1 MIFKVIWWSIKIIA
15 VCLLVAIISNQEG
28 ISEIEW
34 IGWKMEVPTSILI
47 GGLIILILIILW
59 IYNLWKIIL
68 NLPSKIFRMI
78 RENRQKSG
86 YNALAYGLVASS
98 AGDVESAQKYAAQA
112 KRLLDNKE
120 LNLVVKSPLITSIDK
135 LNIFES
141 LLKKIN
147 ANELT
152 STFLKV
158 IEKNKR
164 FSNLASIITQFMNIN
179 SQKRGDVL
187 ADITSAGELNDDQ
200 KNNITNQLKSILGD
214 KLSLSFDVDKS
225 IMGGL
230 IVKVGSKMIDTSL
243 ANKINKLKIAMKG
256 A

>member
-1 MIFKVIWWSIKIIA
+1 MASQLA
-15 VCLLVAIISNQEG
+15 SGNLVSD
-28 ISEIEW
+28 
-34 IGWKMEVPTSILI
+34 
-47 GGLIILILIILW
+47 
-59 IYNLWKIIL
+59 
-68 NLPSKIFRMI
+68 R
-78 RENRQKSG
+78 
-86 YNALAYGLVASS
+86 
-98 AGDVESAQKYAAQA
+98 YAAA
-112 KRLLDNKE
+112 LYDLAAEKKLVDPVLEDLSNLKNMLKDNKE
-120 LNLVVKSPLITSIDK
+120 LSLVIKSPLITSVDK

-158 IEKNKR
+158 IQKNKR

-187 ADITSAGELNDDQ
+187 ADITSADELNDDQ

-214 KLSLSFDVDKS
+214 KLSLSFDVDKN

>member
-1 MIFKVIWWSIKIIA
+1 MASQLA
-15 VCLLVAIISNQEG
+15 SGDLVSDRYASALYDLAAEKKLVDPVVEDLSNL
-28 ISEIEW
+28 
-34 IGWKMEVPTSILI
+34 KNIL
-47 GGLIILILIILW
+47 
-59 IYNLWKIIL
+59 K
-68 NLPSKIFRMI
+68 
-78 RENRQKSG
+78 
-86 YNALAYGLVASS
+86 
-98 AGDVESAQKYAAQA
+98 
-112 KRLLDNKE
+112 DNKE
-120 LNLVVKSPLITSIDK
+120 LSLVVKSPLITSNDK

-187 ADITSAGELNDDQ
+187 ADITSADELNDDQ

>member
-1 MIFKVIWWSIKIIA
+1 MASQLA
-15 VCLLVAIISNQEG
+15 SGDLVSDRYASALYDLAAEKKLVDPDLEDLSNL
-28 ISEIEW
+28 
-34 IGWKMEVPTSILI
+34 KNIL
-47 GGLIILILIILW
+47 
-59 IYNLWKIIL
+59 K
-68 NLPSKIFRMI
+68 
-78 RENRQKSG
+78 
-86 YNALAYGLVASS
+86 
-98 AGDVESAQKYAAQA
+98 
-112 KRLLDNKE
+112 DNKE
-120 LNLVVKSPLITSIDK
+120 LSLVVKSPLITSIDK

-164 FSNLASIITQFMNIN
+164 FSSLASIITQFMNIN

-187 ADITSAGELNDDQ
+187 ADITSADELNDDQ

-214 KLSLSFDVDKS
+214 KLSLSFDVDKN

-243 ANKINKLKIAMKG
+243 ANKINKLRIAMKG

>member
-1 MIFKVIWWSIKIIA
+1 MASQLA
-15 VCLLVAIISNQEG
+15 SGDLVSDRYASALYDLAAEKKLVDPVLEDLSNL
-28 ISEIEW
+28 
-34 IGWKMEVPTSILI
+34 KNIL
-47 GGLIILILIILW
+47 
-59 IYNLWKIIL
+59 K
-68 NLPSKIFRMI
+68 
-78 RENRQKSG
+78 
-86 YNALAYGLVASS
+86 
-98 AGDVESAQKYAAQA
+98 
-112 KRLLDNKE
+112 DNKE
-120 LNLVVKSPLITSIDK
+120 LSLVVKSPLITSIDK

-187 ADITSAGELNDDQ
+187 ADITSADELNDDQ

-214 KLSLSFDVDKS
+214 KLSLSFDVDKN

-230 IVKVGSKMIDTSL
+230 IVKVGSKMMDTSL

>member
-1 MIFKVIWWSIKIIA
+1 
-15 VCLLVAIISNQEG
+15 
-28 ISEIEW
+28 
-34 IGWKMEVPTSILI
+34 
-47 GGLIILILIILW
+47 
-59 IYNLWKIIL
+59 
-68 NLPSKIFRMI
+68 
-78 RENRQKSG
+78 
-86 YNALAYGLVASS
+86 
-98 AGDVESAQKYAAQA
+98 
-112 KRLLDNKE
+112 
-120 LNLVVKSPLITSIDK
+120 LVVKSPLITSIDK

-187 ADITSAGELNDDQ
+187 ADITSADELNDDQ

-214 KLSLSFDVDKS
+214 KLSLSFDVDKN

>member
-1 MIFKVIWWSIKIIA
+1 LAAEKK
-15 VCLLVAIISNQEG
+15 LVDPVLEDLSNL
-28 ISEIEW
+28 
-34 IGWKMEVPTSILI
+34 KNIL
-47 GGLIILILIILW
+47 
-59 IYNLWKIIL
+59 K
-68 NLPSKIFRMI
+68 
-78 RENRQKSG
+78 
-86 YNALAYGLVASS
+86 
-98 AGDVESAQKYAAQA
+98 
-112 KRLLDNKE
+112 DNKE
-120 LNLVVKSPLITSIDK
+120 LSLVVKSPLITSVDK

-187 ADITSAGELNDDQ
+187 ADITSADELNDDQ

>member
-1 MIFKVIWWSIKIIA
+1 MK
-15 VCLLVAIISNQEG
+15 
-28 ISEIEW
+28 
-34 IGWKMEVPTSILI
+34 
-47 GGLIILILIILW
+47 
-59 IYNLWKIIL
+59 
-68 NLPSKIFRMI
+68 
-78 RENRQKSG
+78 
-86 YNALAYGLVASS
+86 
-98 AGDVESAQKYAAQA
+98 
-112 KRLLDNKE
+112 DNKE
-120 LNLVVKSPLITSIDK
+120 LSLVVKSPLITSEDK

-152 STFLKV
+152 NTFIKV

-164 FSNLASIITQFMNIN
+164 FSNLTSIISQFMNIN
-179 SQKRGDVL
+179 SQKRGDIL
-187 ADITSAGELNDDQ
+187 ADITSAGELDDNQ
-200 KNNITNQLKSILGD
+200 KTNITNQLKNILGE
-214 KLSLSFDVDKS
+214 KLSLSFDVDKN

>member
-1 MIFKVIWWSIKIIA
+1 MASQLA
-15 VCLLVAIISNQEG
+15 SGDLVSDRYASALYDLAAEKKLVDPVVEDLSNL
-28 ISEIEW
+28 
-34 IGWKMEVPTSILI
+34 KNIL
-47 GGLIILILIILW
+47 
-59 IYNLWKIIL
+59 K
-68 NLPSKIFRMI
+68 
-78 RENRQKSG
+78 
-86 YNALAYGLVASS
+86 
-98 AGDVESAQKYAAQA
+98 
-112 KRLLDNKE
+112 DNKE
-120 LNLVVKSPLITSIDK
+120 LSLVVKSPLITSIDK

-214 KLSLSFDVDKS
+214 KLSLSFDVDKN

>member
-1 MIFKVIWWSIKIIA
+1 MASQLA
-15 VCLLVAIISNQEG
+15 SGNLVSDRYASALYDLAAEKKLVDPVLEDLSNL
-28 ISEIEW
+28 
-34 IGWKMEVPTSILI
+34 KNML
-47 GGLIILILIILW
+47 
-59 IYNLWKIIL
+59 K
-68 NLPSKIFRMI
+68 
-78 RENRQKSG
+78 
-86 YNALAYGLVASS
+86 
-98 AGDVESAQKYAAQA
+98 
-112 KRLLDNKE
+112 DNKE
-120 LNLVVKSPLITSIDK
+120 LSLVIKSPLITSIDK

-158 IEKNKR
+158 IQKNKR

-187 ADITSAGELNDDQ
+187 ADITSADALNDEQ

-214 KLSLSFDVDKS
+214 KLSLSFDVDKN

>member
-1 MIFKVIWWSIKIIA
+1 MTSQLA
-15 VCLLVAIISNQEG
+15 SGDLVSDRYASALYDLAAEKKLVDRVLEDLSNL
-28 ISEIEW
+28 
-34 IGWKMEVPTSILI
+34 KNIL
-47 GGLIILILIILW
+47 
-59 IYNLWKIIL
+59 K
-68 NLPSKIFRMI
+68 
-78 RENRQKSG
+78 
-86 YNALAYGLVASS
+86 
-98 AGDVESAQKYAAQA
+98 
-112 KRLLDNKE
+112 DNKE
-120 LNLVVKSPLITSIDK
+120 LSLVVKSPLITSIDK

-187 ADITSAGELNDDQ
+187 ADITSADELNDDQ

-214 KLSLSFDVDKS
+214 KLSLSFDVDKN

>member
-1 MIFKVIWWSIKIIA
+1 MASQLA
-15 VCLLVAIISNQEG
+15 SGDLVSDRYASALYDLAAEKKLVDPVLGYLSNL
-28 ISEIEW
+28 
-34 IGWKMEVPTSILI
+34 KNIL
-47 GGLIILILIILW
+47 
-59 IYNLWKIIL
+59 K
-68 NLPSKIFRMI
+68 
-78 RENRQKSG
+78 
-86 YNALAYGLVASS
+86 
-98 AGDVESAQKYAAQA
+98 
-112 KRLLDNKE
+112 DNKE
-120 LNLVVKSPLITSIDK
+120 LSLVVKSPLITSIDK

-187 ADITSAGELNDDQ
+187 ADITSADELNDDQ

-214 KLSLSFDVDKS
+214 KLSLSFDVDKN

>member
-1 MIFKVIWWSIKIIA
+1 VLIA
-15 VCLLVAIISNQEG
+15 SQKFHTENILMASQLASGDLVSDRYASALYDLAAEKKLVDPVLEDLSNL
-28 ISEIEW
+28 
-34 IGWKMEVPTSILI
+34 KNIL
-47 GGLIILILIILW
+47 
-59 IYNLWKIIL
+59 K
-68 NLPSKIFRMI
+68 
-78 RENRQKSG
+78 
-86 YNALAYGLVASS
+86 
-98 AGDVESAQKYAAQA
+98 
-112 KRLLDNKE
+112 DNKE
-120 LNLVVKSPLITSIDK
+120 LSLVVKSPLITSIDK

-187 ADITSAGELNDDQ
+187 ADITSADELNDDQ

-214 KLSLSFDVDKS
+214 KLSLSFDVDKN

>member
-1 MIFKVIWWSIKIIA
+1 MASQLA
-15 VCLLVAIISNQEG
+15 SGDLVSDRYASALYDLAAEKKLVDPVLEDLSNL
-28 ISEIEW
+28 
-34 IGWKMEVPTSILI
+34 KNIL
-47 GGLIILILIILW
+47 
-59 IYNLWKIIL
+59 K
-68 NLPSKIFRMI
+68 
-78 RENRQKSG
+78 
-86 YNALAYGLVASS
+86 
-98 AGDVESAQKYAAQA
+98 
-112 KRLLDNKE
+112 DNKE
-120 LNLVVKSPLITSIDK
+120 LSLVVKSPLITSIDK

-187 ADITSAGELNDDQ
+187 ADITSADDLNDDQ

-214 KLSLSFDVDKS
+214 KLSLSFDVDKN

>member
-1 MIFKVIWWSIKIIA
+1 MASQLA
-15 VCLLVAIISNQEG
+15 SGDLVSDRYASALYDLAAEKKLVDPVLEDLSNL
-28 ISEIEW
+28 
-34 IGWKMEVPTSILI
+34 KNIL
-47 GGLIILILIILW
+47 
-59 IYNLWKIIL
+59 K
-68 NLPSKIFRMI
+68 
-78 RENRQKSG
+78 
-86 YNALAYGLVASS
+86 
-98 AGDVESAQKYAAQA
+98 
-112 KRLLDNKE
+112 DNKE
-120 LNLVVKSPLITSIDK
+120 LNLVVKSHLITSIDK

>member
-1 MIFKVIWWSIKIIA
+1 MASQ
-15 VCLLVAIISNQEG
+15 L
-28 ISEIEW
+28 
-34 IGWKMEVPTSILI
+34 
-47 GGLIILILIILW
+47 
-59 IYNLWKIIL
+59 
-68 NLPSKIFRMI
+68 
-78 RENRQKSG
+78 KSG
-86 YNALAYGLVASS
+86 DLVSDRYASALYELAAEKKLVDSVLNDLS
-98 AGDVESAQKYAAQA
+98 NLKNILKDS
-112 KRLLDNKE
+112 KE
-120 LNLVVKSPLITSIDK
+120 LTLVVKSPLISSSDK
-135 LNIFES
+135 QNIFET

-187 ADITSAGELNDDQ
+187 ADITSADELNDDQ

-214 KLSLSFDVDKS
+214 KLSLSFDVDKN

>member
-1 MIFKVIWWSIKIIA
+1 MASQLASGDLVSDRYASALYDLAAEKKI
-15 VCLLVAIISNQEG
+15 VDPVLEDLSNL
-28 ISEIEW
+28 
-34 IGWKMEVPTSILI
+34 KNIL
-47 GGLIILILIILW
+47 
-59 IYNLWKIIL
+59 K
-68 NLPSKIFRMI
+68 
-78 RENRQKSG
+78 
-86 YNALAYGLVASS
+86 
-98 AGDVESAQKYAAQA
+98 
-112 KRLLDNKE
+112 DNKE
-120 LNLVVKSPLITSIDK
+120 LSLVVKSPLITSIDK

-214 KLSLSFDVDKS
+214 KLSLSFDVDKN

>member
-1 MIFKVIWWSIKIIA
+1 MASQLA
-15 VCLLVAIISNQEG
+15 SGDLVSDRYASALYDLAAEKKLVDSVLGDLSNL
-28 ISEIEW
+28 
-34 IGWKMEVPTSILI
+34 KNIL
-47 GGLIILILIILW
+47 
-59 IYNLWKIIL
+59 K
-68 NLPSKIFRMI
+68 
-78 RENRQKSG
+78 
-86 YNALAYGLVASS
+86 
-98 AGDVESAQKYAAQA
+98 
-112 KRLLDNKE
+112 DNKE
-120 LNLVVKSPLITSIDK
+120 LSLVVKSPLITSIDK

-187 ADITSAGELNDDQ
+187 ADITSADELNDDQ

-214 KLSLSFDVDKS
+214 KLSLSFDVDKN

>member
-1 MIFKVIWWSIKIIA
+1 MASQLA
-15 VCLLVAIISNQEG
+15 SGDLVSDRYASALYDLAAEKKLVDPVLGDLSNLKNIISDNNEL
-28 ISEIEW
+28 S
-34 IGWKMEVPTSILI
+34 
-47 GGLIILILIILW
+47 
-59 IYNLWKIIL
+59 
-68 NLPSKIFRMI
+68 
-78 RENRQKSG
+78 
-86 YNALAYGLVASS
+86 LVI
-98 AGDVESAQKYAAQA
+98 
-112 KRLLDNKE
+112 
-120 LNLVVKSPLITSIDK
+120 KSPLITSSDK
-135 LNIFES
+135 LNIFEK

-152 STFLKV
+152 TTFIKV

-164 FSNLASIITQFMNIN
+164 FSNLVSIITQFININ

-187 ADITSAGELNDDQ
+187 ADVTSADELNDEQ

-214 KLSLSFDVDKS
+214 KLSLSFDVDKN

>member
-1 MIFKVIWWSIKIIA
+1 MASQLA
-15 VCLLVAIISNQEG
+15 SGDLVSDRYASALYDLAAEKKLVDDVLGDLSNL
-28 ISEIEW
+28 
-34 IGWKMEVPTSILI
+34 KNIL
-47 GGLIILILIILW
+47 
-59 IYNLWKIIL
+59 K
-68 NLPSKIFRMI
+68 
-78 RENRQKSG
+78 
-86 YNALAYGLVASS
+86 
-98 AGDVESAQKYAAQA
+98 
-112 KRLLDNKE
+112 DNKE
-120 LNLVVKSPLITSIDK
+120 LSLVVKSPLITSIDK

-152 STFLKV
+152 TTFIKV

-164 FSNLASIITQFMNIN
+164 FSNLVSIITQFMNIN

-187 ADITSAGELNDDQ
+187 ADIKSADELNDDQ

-214 KLSLSFDVDKS
+214 KLSLSFDVDKN

>member
-1 MIFKVIWWSIKIIA
+1 MASQLA
-15 VCLLVAIISNQEG
+15 SGDLVSDRYASALYDLAAEKKLVDPVLEDLSNL
-28 ISEIEW
+28 
-34 IGWKMEVPTSILI
+34 KNIL
-47 GGLIILILIILW
+47 
-59 IYNLWKIIL
+59 K
-68 NLPSKIFRMI
+68 
-78 RENRQKSG
+78 
-86 YNALAYGLVASS
+86 
-98 AGDVESAQKYAAQA
+98 
-112 KRLLDNKE
+112 DNKE
-120 LNLVVKSPLITSIDK
+120 LSLVIKSPLITSVDK

-187 ADITSAGELNDDQ
+187 ADITSADELNDDQ

-214 KLSLSFDVDKS
+214 KLSLSFDVDKN